1 MLRSLLRYIHLQ
13 PKAVRNKYAFA
24 LSATFTGVVAI
35 IWVLTGV
42 YSNRGEMPTEIVTE
56 RASPLSSALDELGRG
71 MAAVRGSLAE
81 TEALVEEER
90 EDPREFQL
98 TEENRTAVTDA
109 VETAVPFVDTINSS
123 STEIA
128 ATSSTTSAPVSLYQE
143 VQIVTTSNRN
153 QATSSATTT
162 P

>member
-24 LSATFTGVVAI
+24 LSATFTSVVAI

-81 TEALVEEER
+81 TEALVEDVR
-90 EDPREFQL
+90 NDPRELQL
-98 TEENRTAVTDA
+98 TDENRTAVTDT
-109 VETAVPFVDTINSS
+109 VEASVPFVGATSS
-123 STEIA
+123 SSEIA
-128 ATSSTTSAPVSLYQE
+128 ATSSTTSVPISPYQE
-143 VQIVTTSNRN
+143 VQIVTTSSRN